1 VPVTIQSLEIR
12 FDVEGSDEE
21 RFAKLFKRAMQAWAR
36 QDEERKRLAALTAC
50 ERELGDRRRNEAGA

>member
-1 VPVTIQSLEIR
+1 
-12 FDVEGSDEE
+12 
-21 RFAKLFKRAMQAWAR
+21 MQAWAR